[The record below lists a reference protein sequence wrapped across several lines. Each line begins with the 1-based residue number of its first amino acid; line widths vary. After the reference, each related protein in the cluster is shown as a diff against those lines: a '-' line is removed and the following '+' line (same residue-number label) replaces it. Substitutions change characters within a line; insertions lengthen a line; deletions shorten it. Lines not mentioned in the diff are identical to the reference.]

1 MRKLFPILLLLLS
14 SKLMASEFDSR
25 IINIYA
31 SNQYENF
38 DLTTQSAS
46 NVKDKAATE
55 KTCFKK
61 KHIGTKQVCGPSIEE
76 TCQTEFTPGDYV
88 RRLCDRKVI
97 ETCKSEPIFKDVE
110 YTCNL
115 DLSKSNTMNKEIKN
129 RINLTV
135 RNNTDKT
142 LRNKCI
148 VYFEQLEDHLS
159 YKAMC
164 DDFLVKIVE
173 DKTKRIDARLVE
185 KTITLELNEGR
196 NLLAPVAKGISNITL
211 QGPILSFKAGNLAA
225 NKRIA
230 LNLSL
235 DQKPLLKKSQSIF
248 NRDLLPSEYMFEKT
262 NEAEGIVRINLAY
275 LMNSQVDLE
284 KALHAKVSIRLLDD
298 LSKVINIGNFKPL
311 VSSEAQLN
319 K

>member
-1 MRKLFPILLLLLS
+1 
-14 SKLMASEFDSR
+14 
-25 IINIYA
+25 
-31 SNQYENF
+31 
-38 DLTTQSAS
+38 
-46 NVKDKAATE
+46 
-55 KTCFKK
+55 
-61 KHIGTKQVCGPSIEE
+61 
-76 TCQTEFTPGDYV
+76 
-88 RRLCDRKVI
+88 
-97 ETCKSEPIFKDVE
+97 
-110 YTCNL
+110 
-115 DLSKSNTMNKEIKN
+115 MNKEIKN

-235 DQKPLLKKSQSIF
+235 HF
-248 NRDLLPSEYMFEKT
+248 CT
-262 NEAEGIVRINLAY
+262 
-275 LMNSQVDLE
+275 
-284 KALHAKVSIRLLDD
+284 LH
-298 LSKVINIGNFKPL
+298 
-311 VSSEAQLN
+311 
-319 K
+319 